1 MADSRSVGAC
11 GVRTWPTKSKTSIPT
26 IAAIVRAHT
35 QKGTSKADTSGDS
48 AAHEAPRC
56 RTRGL
61 SRPLT
66 AEVASGAGGPW
77 GPRTDDTAARGYSP
91 PRNRRRRPPLWG
103 RHRAGYFPHDT
114 TGMRGVPRMRMNSS
128 GRDVDHR
135 PPSTAAPARAA
146 PSRVL
151 PRAREGWGGRVLP
164 RRGGRGPPSGVRGVE
179 LAQLL
184 LQLGQL
190 VAQPGG
196 HLELQL
202 AGGGQ
207 HLVVHLR
214 EEVGQLGS
222 WQALDVDAAG
232 LARLLRRQP
241 WHRRLAA
248 GLLPA
253 RAADQL
259 DVLGVLR
266 GAVDAVEDVDDLLAQ
281 RLRVDAALGVV
292 RDLLLAPPVGLL
304 DRLRHGGRDRVGV
317 HVHLEI

>member
-135 PPSTAAPARAA
+135 PPSIAAPARAAPIPGAA

-151 PRAREGWGGRVLP
+151 PRAREGWED
-164 RRGGRGPPSGVRGVE
+164 GV
-179 LAQLL
+179 
-184 LQLGQL
+184 
-190 VAQPGG
+190 
-196 HLELQL
+196 
-202 AGGGQ
+202 
-207 HLVVHLR
+207 
-214 EEVGQLGS
+214 
-222 WQALDVDAAG
+222 
-232 LARLLRRQP
+232 LLR
-241 WHRRLAA
+241 
-248 GLLPA
+248 
-253 RAADQL
+253 
-259 DVLGVLR
+259 
-266 GAVDAVEDVDDLLAQ
+266 
-281 RLRVDAALGVV
+281 
-292 RDLLLAPPVGLL
+292 
-304 DRLRHGGRDRVGV
+304 
-317 HVHLEI
+317 